1 MKRWDL
7 HAEAEGDRRGPRALF
22 STPEARGVVVDLDRG
37 EEMSDHQVRERA
49 IVQVL
54 RGQVTIQADD
64 EAADCGEG
72 TLVVLEPGESHAV
85 RAVEPARLLIMLAPW
100 PAPDHYSEKERQHD
114 PHELPVNA
122 SQSPLG
128 DRAA

>member
-7 HAEAEGDRRGPRALF
+7 HAEAEGERTGPRALF
-22 STPEARGVVVDLDRG
+22 STAEARAVVVDLGRD

-54 RGQVTIQADD
+54 RGRVAIQSDD
-64 EAADCGEG
+64 QAADCAEG
-72 TLVVLEPGESHAV
+72 TLVVFEPGESHAV

-100 PAPDHYSEKERQHD
+100 PAPDHYSEKERRHD

-122 SQSPLG
+122 NQGPLG